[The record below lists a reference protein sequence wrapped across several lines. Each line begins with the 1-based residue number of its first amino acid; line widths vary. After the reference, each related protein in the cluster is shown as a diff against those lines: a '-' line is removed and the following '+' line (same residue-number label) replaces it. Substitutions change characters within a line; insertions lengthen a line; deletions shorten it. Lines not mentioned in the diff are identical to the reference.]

1 MNNSSKPGS
10 AFFHGMC
17 SNLRTSDIYTLE
29 IYRFIYDDYIHVN
42 LHTFNGTFQ
51 YKHHP
56 LMQFS
61 KWFATFYKNF
71 NIKRKTK
78 NNTALI
84 EIKWWGRR
92 GGGELQLAFKTE
104 SLNWSTFYIA
114 IFNRTKV
121 GRWESDP
128 MTCISQSYISLS
140 QISTP
145 VCMHFQMSIV
155 TLFLTLW

>member
-51 YKHHP
+51 YKHP
-56 LMQFS
+56 LTQFQNDLPHFT
-61 KWFATFYKNF
+61 KTHFNF

-78 NNTALI
+78 SNTAII

-104 SLNWSTFYIA
+104 SLN
-114 IFNRTKV
+114 
-121 GRWESDP
+121 
-128 MTCISQSYISLS
+128 
-140 QISTP
+140 
-145 VCMHFQMSIV
+145 
-155 TLFLTLW
+155 